1 VLNFST
7 VLLALDPPTGVV
19 EIMIEIS
26 CTVTIE
32 SFHLMTFILENV
44 LFAINYFI
52 VTTGTLIPSTTTAG
66 PVSTKSSPKVASV
79 SLIPRDFRVKPLTT
93 KKPTTDL
100 YDIFI
105 HLECPNTP
113 YNEKQTEKLTTLNS

>member
-1 VLNFST
+1 
-7 VLLALDPPTGVV
+7 
-19 EIMIEIS
+19 MIEIS

-79 SLIPRDFRVKPLTT
+79 SSTVLPESTT
-93 KKPTTDL
+93 SS
-100 YDIFI
+100 
-105 HLECPNTP
+105 
-113 YNEKQTEKLTTLNS
+113 EKQTTETTTWFECLIFLLCFLHWILQLVL

>member
-1 VLNFST
+1 
-7 VLLALDPPTGVV
+7 
-19 EIMIEIS
+19 MIEIS

-79 SLIPRDFRVKPLTT
+79 SSTVLPESTT
-93 KKPTTDL
+93 SSTVQGSQFFL
-100 YDIFI
+100 SY
-105 HLECPNTP
+105 
-113 YNEKQTEKLTTLNS
+113 